1 MMAHMPMDS
10 RPANGARGLAPVAG
24 QPRVLADAAAFTQAL
39 VADAPGRIGLVVA
52 LSLATSAT
60 EAFGILMLL
69 PLLSLV
75 GIGAA
80 DGATGA
86 LFSMVTQAAS
96 ATGVELTLPTVL
108 GVFLALMAVRSAVAW
123 LRDVLVART
132 HLEFVDRRRER
143 FYQAIAHAEWEAL
156 SRQRPSD
163 LQNVLT
169 VDITRAGH
177 GVRHLL
183 HLVSTMVVIAVKI
196 TMAFLISPLGAA
208 TAIGVGACLLGII
221 YPLVGR
227 VARLGAQLT
236 RANGAMLA
244 NVTSFIAGLKV
255 ARSYDAEALHVERFK
270 DSLTEIRGRQV
281 AFVGVDAAG
290 RAVIWMGSAA
300 AGVAVV
306 WLTVSTTAT
315 ALPELLI
322 LLLIFGRLLPA
333 AAAIQ
338 QAFHRLVN
346 TLPAYAN
353 AQQALRLLAAAAQV
367 NQPRV
372 PVRSVPTGGDNAP
385 GSWAAGEG
393 RMALRRAITL
403 EDVSFKFSAAEGG
416 HGLTHVHLALPAG
429 TMTVITGPSGAGKS
443 TLADILT
450 AMLTPTDGAVFVDGT
465 RLTAANRRRWRKSI
479 AYVPQNPY
487 LFHDTIRANLKMA
500 RGDAADAALWQ
511 ALRRV
516 GADGF
521 VQALPKG
528 LDMVV
533 GDGGA
538 TLSEGQRQR
547 LTLARALLREPA
559 LLVLDEA
566 TNNVDPE
573 TEQLIAAALAAA
585 RGATTIVA
593 IAHGGRLLSVADAI
607 VRLEAGRIVDSAPAA
622 AVG

>member
-1 MMAHMPMDS
+1 MMARMPMDT
-10 RPANGARGLAPVAG
+10 RPANGARGFAPVAG

-86 LFSMVTQAAS
+86 LFSMMTQAAS

-123 LRDVLVART
+123 LRDVLLART
-132 HLEFVDRRRER
+132 HLEFVDRCRER
-143 FYQAIAHAEWEAL
+143 FYQAIAHAEWETL

-169 VDITRAGH
+169 VDIVRAGH
-177 GVRHLL
+177 GVKHLL
-183 HLVSTMVVIAVKI
+183 HLVSTAVVIAVKI

-236 RANGAMLA
+236 RANGALLA

-255 ARSYDAEALHVERFK
+255 ARSYDAEALHVERFT
-270 DSLTEIRGRQV
+270 DSLTEIRGRQI

-353 AQQALRLLAAAAQV
+353 AQQALRLLAAAQV

-372 PVRSVPTGGDNAP
+372 PIRSVPTGGDNAP
-385 GSWAAGEG
+385 GSWTAGEG

-416 HGLTHVHLALPAG
+416 HGLAHVHLALPAG
-429 TMTVITGPSGAGKS
+429 AMTAITGPSGAGKS

-450 AMLTPTDGAVFVDGT
+450 AMLTPTDGAVFVDGAC
-465 RLTAANRRRWRKSI
+465 LTAANRRRWRKSI

-511 ALRRV
+511 ALHRA

-521 VQALPKG
+521 VRALPKG

-538 TLSEGQRQR
+538 TLSGGQRQR

-573 TEQLIAAALAAA
+573 TEQLIAAALTAA

>member
-1 MMAHMPMDS
+1 MMAHMPMDT

-24 QPRVLADAAAFTQAL
+24 HPRVLADAAAFTQAL

-86 LFSMVTQAAS
+86 LFSMMTQAAS

-123 LRDVLVART
+123 LRDVLLART
-132 HLEFVDRRRER
+132 HLEFVDRCRER
-143 FYQAIAHAEWEAL
+143 FYQAIAHAEWETL

-169 VDITRAGH
+169 VDIVRAGH
-177 GVRHLL
+177 GVKHLL
-183 HLVSTMVVIAVKI
+183 HLVSTAVVIAVKI
-196 TMAFLISPLGAA
+196 AMAFLISPLGAA

-236 RANGAMLA
+236 RANGALLA

-255 ARSYDAEALHVERFK
+255 ARSYDAEALHVERFT
-270 DSLTEIRGRQV
+270 DSLTEIRRRQI

-353 AQQALRLLAAAAQV
+353 AQQALRLLAVAAQV
-367 NQPRV
+367 KQPRV
-372 PVRSVPTGGDNAP
+372 PIRSVPTGGDIAP

-403 EDVSFKFSAAEGG
+403 EDVSFKFAAAEGG
-416 HGLTHVHLALPAG
+416 HGLTHVDLALPAG

-465 RLTAANRRRWRKSI
+465 CLTAANRRRWRKSI

-500 RGDAADAALWQ
+500 RGDATDAALWQ
-511 ALRRV
+511 ALHRA

-538 TLSEGQRQR
+538 TLSGGQRQR